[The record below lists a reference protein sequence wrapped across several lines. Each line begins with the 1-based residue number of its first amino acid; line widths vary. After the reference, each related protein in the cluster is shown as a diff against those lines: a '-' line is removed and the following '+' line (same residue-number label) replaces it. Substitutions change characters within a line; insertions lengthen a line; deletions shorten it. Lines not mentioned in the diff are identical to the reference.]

1 MSEINTPNTVSTSNP
16 ENSAS
21 TLSGIAEIEALLSA
35 QLDQE
40 RANNARSMKMS
51 FGAVAFV
58 GIYLIWV
65 SSAVGAFLDP
75 EGLALAASGFAV
87 DAVPAAAAQI
97 RAVVVDGAPDLA
109 RAGAE
114 AVIDQI
120 PSYRQSLE
128 AEIDPV
134 VDQVS
139 AVLADAAVKKMTT
152 QAGDANA
159 KYADDAAY
167 DKAAEAA
174 MASLDGVLAEAM
186 DEKDENGESPRSS
199 IESSLTQ
206 LKKIDV
212 ELKRVA
218 KKGGNPA
225 ERELLLAWLN
235 VLGQSPTLKTETP
248 AATKSGAAP

>member
-1 MSEINTPNTVSTSNP
+1 MSETNIPSTISAVSPPSSPN
-16 ENSAS
+16 
-21 TLSGIAEIEALLSA
+21 GIAEIEALLST
-35 QLDQE
+35 QLEQE

-58 GIYLIWV
+58 GIYLVWI

-109 RAGAE
+109 RIGAE

-120 PSYRQSLE
+120 PGYRQALE

-134 VDQVS
+134 IDQVC
-139 AVLADAAVKKMTT
+139 AVLADAAVKKMST

-167 DKAAEAA
+167 EKAAEAA

-186 DEKDENGESPRSS
+186 DEKDEDGVSPRSS

-212 ELKRVA
+212 ELKRLA

-235 VLGQSPTLKTETP
+235 VLGQSPSLKTEKP
-248 AATKSGAAP
+248 SASQKGAPPE